1 MTAALAKHME
11 RHRLLPETQRQY
23 KRIAARMEG
32 ENPVAWLN
40 RKVNART
47 PIGTVLPLRAAV
59 KHILLS
65 QGYTLGD
72 IEAMLPKAKGR
83 PSKERNALSVKQLAL
98 FYAAADDVHD
108 PVRTILLLLPRTGL
122 RISEACNLHRRNLVQ
137 RQGHWGIQF
146 RGKRDKQRFVPL
158 NTPARAVL
166 KEYFDYHPVQTWFF
180 TGRGNG
186 PIGPAAVRKV
196 CRQLRDRHR
205 ELGKF
210 TPHTLRHTFATH
222 ALRSGMDI
230 RTLQA
235 LMGHESID
243 TTSRYLHPDAEML
256 TTAIEAME

>member
-1 MTAALAKHME
+1 MTAALAQHLD
-11 RHRLLPETQRQY
+11 RQRLLPNTQRQY
-23 KRIAARMEG
+23 QRIAARMEG
-32 ENPVAWLN
+32 EHPATWLN

-65 QGYTLGD
+65 EGYTLAD
-72 IEAMLPKAKGR
+72 IEKMLPKARGR
-83 PSKERNALSVKQLAL
+83 PAKERNALSVKQMAL
-98 FYAAADDVHD
+98 FFAAADDLHE

-122 RISEACNLHRRNLVQ
+122 RISEICGLHLDNLVR
-137 RQGHWGIQF
+137 RQGHWGVQF

-158 NTPARAVL
+158 NRPARAAL
-166 KEYFDYHPVQTWFF
+166 KRYLNVHRPQSWVFP
-180 TGRGNG
+180 GRSSG

-196 CRQLRDRHR
+196 CRQLRTLHP

-222 ALRSGMDI
+222 ALRSGMDL

-235 LMGHESID
+235 LLGHESID

-256 TTAIEAME
+256 STAVEALE